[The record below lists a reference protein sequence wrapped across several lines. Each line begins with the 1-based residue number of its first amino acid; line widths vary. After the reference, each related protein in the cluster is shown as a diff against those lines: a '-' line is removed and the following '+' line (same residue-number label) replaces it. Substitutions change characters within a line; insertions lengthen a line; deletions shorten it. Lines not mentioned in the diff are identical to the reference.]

1 MRHLLILDL
10 SLFGFLL
17 SLGSFQSGFLVKMKI
32 FASFE
37 LFVLF
42 ILTVLSGFGYCK
54 ECTNIPTELS
64 SHSLRYELLI
74 SKNESWRQEMF
85 SHYHLTPTDDSAWS
99 KLLPRKILK
108 EEDELEWT
116 MMYRKLK
123 NSGVHDGSGNFLKE
137 ISLHDVRLNPVSTHG
152 MAQQTNLEYLLI
164 LDVDS
169 LVWSFRKTAGLATPG
184 NPYSGWEGP
193 DKELRGHFV
202 GHYLSA
208 TAQMWASTHNDTLKQ
223 KMSAVVSH
231 LSECQ
236 VKLGTGYLSAFPS
249 ELFDRFEAIKPVWAP
264 YYTIHKILA
273 GLLDQYTL
281 ASNDQAF
288 KMMTWMVDYFYKR
301 VQNVVSKYT
310 VERHYRTLN
319 EETGGMNDV
328 LYRLYSITANPKHLL
343 LAHLFDKPCFLGLLA
358 VQADDISGFHA
369 NSHIPIVVGSQLRY
383 EITGDPLYKDIG
395 TFFMEVVNSS
405 HSYATGGTS
414 VNEFWSDPKRLA
426 NTLQTENEESCTTY
440 NMLKV
445 SRHLFRWTKEMA
457 YADYYERALTNG
469 VLGIQRGTEPG
480 VMIYMLP
487 LGYGVSKSKSYHGWG
502 KPFESFW
509 CCYGT
514 GIESFSKLGDSIYFE
529 ENGEVPSLYVIQ
541 YIPSSLDWKL
551 GKVVVNQKVDQVNS
565 WDPYLRV
572 TFTITPGQSRK
583 SSTLKLRVPSWTH
596 TSGAKATLNAKEISP
611 PAPGNFL
618 SITNNWSPG
627 DVVTLQLP
635 ITLRIDPIKDDRP
648 EYATIQAIL
657 YGPYLLVGHSSGDW
671 DLKTG
676 STSSPSNWITPI
688 PSSYNDYLVSFTQDH
703 EDSTLVLTNSNNFI
717 TMEKLPESGTDSS
730 LHATFRLIIT
740 DSPSSDLSPTK
751 DIFGKSVMLEPFD
764 FPGMI
769 VMEQGEDN
777 DLTVTDPSNDK
788 TSTSLFRV
796 VSGLD
801 GRNESVSLE
810 LQSKK
815 GCFVYSV
822 SNEAGGRLKLGCNLK
837 KSSSVGASFAMN
849 KGLSKYHPIS
859 FVAKGASRNFL
870 LSPLFSFRDESYTVY
885 FNIAT

>member
-1 MRHLLILDL
+1 MKDAIFKDLMSSSELGTGNSAFWAFIKSGVLILLNDFWL
-10 SLFGFLL
+10 
-17 SLGSFQSGFLVKMKI
+17 
-32 FASFE
+32 AE
-37 LFVLF
+37 
-42 ILTVLSGFGYCK
+42 
-54 ECTNIPTELS
+54 ECTNSPTQLS
-64 SHSLRYELLI
+64 SHTLRYELSI
-74 SKNESWRQEMF
+74 SKSESWGKEMF
-85 SHYHLTPTDDSAWS
+85 SHNHLTPSDDSAWS
-99 KLLPRKILK
+99 NLLSRKILR
-108 EEDELEWT
+108 EEDEVEWT
-116 MMYRKLK
+116 MMYRQLK
-123 NSGVHDGSGNFLKE
+123 KSGLNDGPGNFLKE
-137 ISLHDVRLNPVSTHG
+137 ISLHDVRLNPASTHG
-152 MAQQTNLEYLLI
+152 VAQQTNLEYLLI

-184 NPYSGWEGP
+184 TPYSGWEDP
-193 DKELRGHFV
+193 KVELRGHFV
-202 GHYLSA
+202 GHFLSA

-223 KMSAVVSH
+223 KMSAVVSY

-236 VKLGTGYLSAFPS
+236 EKLGTGYLSAFPS

-281 ASNDQAF
+281 AGNDQAF

-310 VERHYRTLN
+310 VERHYQTLN

-369 NSHIPIVVGSQLRY
+369 NTHIPIVIGSQLRY

-414 VNEFWSDPKRLA
+414 VSEFWSDPKRLA

-487 LGYGVSKSKSYHGWG
+487 LGRGVSKSKSYHGWG

-529 ENGEVPSLYVIQ
+529 EDGQVPGIYVIQ
-541 YIPSSLDWKL
+541 YIPNSLDWKL
-551 GKVVVNQKVDQVNS
+551 GKVVLDQKVDQVNS
-565 WDPYLRV
+565 WDPRLRV
-572 TFTITPGQSRK
+572 TFTISSGESGK
-583 SSTLKLRVPSWTH
+583 SLTLNLRVPSWTH
-596 TSGAKATLNAKEISP
+596 LSGAKAKLNAKEISL
-611 PAPGNFL
+611 PAP
-618 SITNNWSPG
+618 
-627 DVVTLQLP
+627 
-635 ITLRIDPIKDDRP
+635 
-648 EYATIQAIL
+648 A
-657 YGPYLLVGHSSGDW
+657 HSSDDW
-671 DLKTG
+671 DIKTG
-676 STSSPSNWITPI
+676 STSFPSDWITPI
-688 PSSYNDYLVSFTQDH
+688 PSSYSDYLVSFTQDL
-703 EDSTLVLTNSNNFI
+703 EDSTLVLTNSNNSI
-717 TMEKLPESGTDSS
+717 TMEKLPEPGTDSS
-730 LHATFRLIIT
+730 LKATFRLILT
-740 DSPSSDLSPTK
+740 DSPSSDLSTTK

-769 VMEQGEDN
+769 
-777 DLTVTDPSNDK
+777 
-788 TSTSLFRV
+788 
-796 VSGLD
+796 
-801 GRNESVSLE
+801 
-810 LQSKK
+810 
-815 GCFVYSV
+815 
-822 SNEAGGRLKLGCNLK
+822 AGGRLKLGCNLRR
-837 KSSSVGASFAMN
+837 SSSAGASFAIN
-849 KGLSKYHPIS
+849 EGLTKYHPIS
-859 FVAKGASRNFL
+859 FVAKGASRNYL

-885 FNIAT
+885 FNITT

>member
-1 MRHLLILDL
+1 
-10 SLFGFLL
+10 
-17 SLGSFQSGFLVKMKI
+17 MKN
-32 FASFE
+32 FATFE
-37 LFVLF
+37 LLVAF
-42 ILTVLSGFGYCK
+42 IVFVLSGFCSSK
-54 ECTNIPTELS
+54 ECTNSPTQFS
-64 SHSLRYELLI
+64 SHTLRYELLM
-74 SKNESWRQEMF
+74 SKNESWREEMF
-85 SHYHLTPTDDSAWS
+85 SHDHLTPTDDSAWS
-99 KLLPRKILK
+99 NMLPRKLLR
-108 EEDELEWT
+108 EEDEFEWIL
-116 MMYRKLK
+116 MYRQLK
-123 NSGVHDGSGNFLKE
+123 NSGVNGGPGSFLKE

-152 MAQQTNLEYLLI
+152 RAQQTNLEYLLI

-184 NPYSGWEGP
+184 NPYTGWEDP
-193 DKELRGHFV
+193 QTELRGHFV

-208 TAQMWASTHNDTLKQ
+208 TAQMWASTHNDTLKE
-223 KMSAVVSH
+223 KMSAVVSY

-236 VKLGTGYLSAFPS
+236 EKLGTGYLSAFPS

-273 GLLDQYTL
+273 GLLDQYTF
-281 ASNDQAF
+281 AGNDQAF

-301 VQNVVSKYT
+301 VQNVVSQHT
-310 VERHYRTLN
+310 VERHYRSLN

-328 LYRLYSITANPKHLL
+328 LYRLYSITANPKHLM

-369 NSHIPIVVGSQLRY
+369 NTHIPIVIGSQLRY
-383 EITGDPLYKDIG
+383 EITGDPIYKDIG
-395 TFFMEVVNSS
+395 TFFMNIVNSS

-414 VNEFWSDPKRLA
+414 VGEFWSDPKRLA
-426 NTLQTENEESCTTY
+426 TTLQTENEESCTTY

-469 VLGIQRGTEPG
+469 VLGIQRGTDPG

-487 LGYGVSKSKSYHGWG
+487 LGRGVSKNKGYHGWG

-529 ENGEVPSLYVIQ
+529 ENGEVPALYVIQ

-551 GKVVVNQKVDQVNS
+551 GKVVLNQKVDNVKS

-572 TFTITPGQSRK
+572 TFTVSSGESGK
-583 SSTLKLRVPSWTH
+583 SLTLKLRVPSWTH
-596 TSGAKATLNAKEISP
+596 LSGAKATLNAKEISL

-618 SITNNWSPG
+618 SITKNWSPG

-635 ITLRIDPIKDDRP
+635 ITIRTDPIKDDRP
-648 EYATIQAIL
+648 EYASIQAIL
-657 YGPYLLVGHSSGDW
+657 YGPYLLVAHSGGDW
-671 DLKTG
+671 NIKTG
-676 STSSPSNWITPI
+676 SASSPSDWITPI
-688 PSSYNDYLVSFTQDH
+688 PSSHNDQLVSFSQDH
-703 EDSTLVLTNSNNFI
+703 ETSTFVLTNSNKAI
-717 TMEKLPESGTDSS
+717 TMEKLPETGTDSA
-730 LHATFRLIIT
+730 LKATFRLI
-740 DSPSSDLSPTK
+740 LN
-751 DIFGKSVMLEPFD
+751 DISGKSVMLEPFD
-764 FPGMI
+764 HPGM
-769 VMEQGEDN
+769 VVVQQGEDN
-777 DLTVTDPSNDK
+777 DLTVADASNDK
-788 TSTSLFRV
+788 GSSSLFHV

-801 GRNESVSLE
+801 GRSETVSLE
-810 LQSKK
+810 SESKK
-815 GCFVYSV
+815 GCFVYSA

-837 KSSSVGASFAMN
+837 SSSSAAASFAMK
-849 KGLSKYHPIS
+849 KGLTEYHPIS

-885 FNIAT
+885 FNITA